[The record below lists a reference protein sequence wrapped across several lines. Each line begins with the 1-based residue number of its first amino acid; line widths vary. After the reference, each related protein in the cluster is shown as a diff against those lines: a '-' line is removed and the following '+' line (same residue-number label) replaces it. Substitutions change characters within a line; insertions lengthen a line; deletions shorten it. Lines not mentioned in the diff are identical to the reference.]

1 MDVPVRDVLAP
12 GRLDR
17 FPFGESP
24 LRVALNGCSE
34 RFPLD
39 GLTRRVRPTGC
50 SLRRPVDGPGV
61 GPVLGVVLAG

>member
-1 MDVPVRDVLAP
+1 MDAPVRDVLAP

-17 FPFGESP
+17 FPIDKSP
-24 LRVALNGCSE
+24 LSVALNGCSE

-39 GLTRRVRPTGC
+39 GSARRIRPTGC

-61 GPVLGVVLAG
+61 GPVLGVALAG